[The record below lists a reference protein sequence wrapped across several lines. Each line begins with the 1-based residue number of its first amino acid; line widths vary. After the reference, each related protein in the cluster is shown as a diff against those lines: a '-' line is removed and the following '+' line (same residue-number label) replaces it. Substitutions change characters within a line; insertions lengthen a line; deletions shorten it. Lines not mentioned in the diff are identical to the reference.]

1 MSNVLLA
8 KSGSPDGRRK
18 EESLATH
25 TAWCLKA
32 AKALLAMLP
41 FPEDEKR
48 SLASDVLFAV
58 ALHDVGKSAAGFQEV
73 LRGERRDWAGKR
85 HEILSAAFA
94 SRLAGASPSVLLAI
108 LTHHK
113 TIFDDGLGER
123 RFGCLPPEQ
132 VPWADELTPVW
143 KEMADEW
150 LLNVDRFRYE
160 WGKICKAWGRLDLM
174 QVELTLGPLAL
185 ERPWLN
191 RTRGRSGQCAAVE
204 FKERK
209 RAALVR
215 GLVIGADHL
224 GSAHL
229 VPPTIPDL
237 NAYSVIQTQPREF
250 QMAASTTI
258 GNAIIRAPTGSGK
271 TEAAL
276 LWAQRNQSFNG
287 RLFYVLPYTAS
298 INAMYRRLGQGI
310 SPDRPGVFGSE
321 NVGLLHS
328 KATAALYTLLE
339 SSKDECSCLDRQETA
354 RALANLAREI
364 WFPIRICTPHQI
376 IRYILRGKGW
386 ESMLAEFPNAC
397 FIFDEVH
404 AYDPRVVGLTL
415 ASARLL
421 AGWGARCLFI
431 SATLPTFLE
440 DLARHALGDLPVIVP
455 DEGKEKDR
463 EILCRTRHTVSI
475 CDGTLIDHI
484 NEVSQSARSA
494 KSTLVVCNHVRTA
507 QTVYEHMRSVFGTEA
522 RLLHGRFNQEDRNRI
537 ETEIV
542 GQRLPKVLVATQ
554 VVEVSLDVDF
564 DQGFFEPAPI
574 DALVQRMGRVN
585 RQGLRTPAAVVVFTG
600 QVNSY
605 QLYCGCLGS
614 QHDPTCRVSRSI
626 HELRQLANPISE
638 RDLVNAADRVY
649 EIGFT
654 GDDDRAFRDGIEHPD
669 IIAFEQ
675 RLLAGAHQEWVEHV
689 IESTDGTVELLP
701 ACLREDYES
710 RKKKGLWIE
719 ANALLVGVRVQSLAW
734 LRPKLNMKDDPW
746 TINCPYTPERGLEL

>member
-1 MSNVLLA
+1 MDDAMSELLLA
-8 KSGSPDGRRK
+8 KSTG
-18 EESLATH
+18 ESLATH

-32 AKALLAMLP
+32 GKALLAMLP
-41 FPEDEKR
+41 LPEDEKR
-48 SLASDVLFAV
+48 SLASDVLFGV
-58 ALHDVGKSAAGFQEV
+58 AMHDVGKAAMGFQQV
-73 LRGERRDWAGKR
+73 LRGERKDWAGKR
-85 HEILSAAFA
+85 HEVLSAAFA
-94 SRLAGASPSVLLAI
+94 SRLPDASPAALLAI
-108 LTHHK
+108 LTHHR
-113 TIFDDGLGER
+113 TIPDDGLGELR
-123 RFGCLPPEQ
+123 YGCLPPEQ

-150 LLNVDRFRYE
+150 LLNLDRFRDE
-160 WGKICKAWGRLDLM
+160 WRKICKAWGRLDLM
-174 QVELTLGPLAL
+174 HVEPALGPLAL
-185 ERPWLN
+185 ERPWLK
-191 RTRGRSGQCAAVE
+191 RTTGRRGQLAAVE

-229 VPPTIPDL
+229 VPPTVPDL
-237 NAYSVIQTQPREF
+237 RCYSVLQSQPREF
-250 QMAASTTI
+250 QTAAATTI

-298 INAMYRRLGQGI
+298 INAMYRRLGHGTL
-310 SPDRPGVFGSE
+310 PDRAGVFGSK

-339 SSKDECSCLDRQETA
+339 STKDDCSCLDRQETA

-415 ASARLL
+415 AAARLL

-431 SATLPTFLE
+431 SATLPRFLE
-440 DLARHALGDLPVIVP
+440 DLIRHVLGDLPVIIP
-455 DEGKEKDR
+455 DDGKEKDR
-463 EILCRTRHTVSI
+463 EILSRKRHTVSI
-475 CDGTLIDHI
+475 CDGTLLDHVD
-484 NEVSQSARSA
+484 EVIQSARKA

-507 QTVYEHMRSVFGTEA
+507 QAVYDYMRPVFGLEA

-542 GQRLPKVLVATQ
+542 GQHLPKVLVATQ
-554 VVEVSLDVDF
+554 VVEVSLDFDF

-574 DALVQRMGRVN
+574 DALVQRMGRIN
-585 RQGLRTPAAVVVFTG
+585 RQGARTPATVVVFTG

-605 QLYCGCLGS
+605 QIYCGCSGS
-614 QHDPTCRVSRSI
+614 QHDQACRVSRSI
-626 HELRQLANPISE
+626 RELGQLSNPISE
-638 RDLVNAADRVY
+638 GDLVDAADRVY
-649 EIGFT
+649 ENGYS
-654 GDDDRAFRDGIEHPD
+654 GEDDRAFREGLEHPD
-669 IIAFEQ
+669 IVAFEQ
-675 RLLAGAHQEWVEHV
+675 RLLAGAHQDWVEHV

-701 ACLREDYES
+701 ACLREEYES
-710 RKKKGLWIE
+710 RKKTGLWIE

-734 LRPKLNMKDDPW
+734 LRLRLNMNDDPW
-746 TINCPYTPERGLEL
+746 IIDCPYSSERGLQL